1 MTIPKSYTRE
11 VVAYLAIGFLIFLLY
26 DLRSHSRLIEDQ
38 FSSANGQHQAEV
50 EYLKNELGKTVSA
63 KQAAEISSRQF
74 IDLYKRE
81 SAELRDDLNIKIK
94 NLKSYVRAEFR
105 ATGGG
110 SAVITNPVDSER
122 VWDLELESG
131 DAIDMTPY
139 LYFKDG
145 YLDFSST
152 MGRDPIATY
161 TYTDTLVYAVAAKK
175 KWILGKETLYGNGMF
190 ANPNAKITGSTDVL
204 INNYRDKRWAVTIGP
219 YYDPFRGQAGVSIGL
234 GYTLIKF

>member
-1 MTIPKSYTRE
+1 MIQKSYTRE
-11 VVAYLAIGFLIFLLY
+11 IIAYLAIGFLIFLLY
-26 DLRSHSRLIEDQ
+26 DLRSHSRLVEDQ
-38 FSSANGQHQAEV
+38 FRSANGQHQAEV

-63 KQAAEISSRQF
+63 KQAAEISSKQF

-105 ATGGG
+105 ASGGG
-110 SAVITNPVDSER
+110 PAVINTPVESELEFESEDPVD
-122 VWDLELESG
+122 L
-131 DAIDMTPY
+131 TPY
-139 LYFKDG
+139 LTFKDS

-152 MGRDPIATY
+152 IGKDPLAKY
-161 TYTDTLVYAVAAKK
+161 TYTDTLVYAVATKK
-175 KWILGKETLYGNGMF
+175 KWFLGKETLYGNGMF

-219 YYDPFRGQAGVSIGL
+219 YYDPFRGKAGVSIGL

>member
-1 MTIPKSYTRE
+1 MIQKSYTRE
-11 VVAYLAIGFLIFLLY
+11 VIAYLVIGFLIFLLY
-26 DLRSHSRLIEDQ
+26 DLRQHSKLVEDQ
-38 FSSANGQHQAEV
+38 FRSANGQHQTEV

-81 SAELRDDLNIKIK
+81 AAELRDDLNIKIK

-110 SAVITNPVDSER
+110 PSVIVNRPEPESEI
-122 VWDLELESG
+122 EFESESS
-131 DAIDMTPY
+131 IDTTPY
-139 LYFKDG
+139 LFFKDG

-152 MGRDPIATY
+152 IGRDPLAKY
-161 TYTDTLVYAVAAKK
+161 TYTDTLVYAVASKK
-175 KWILGKETLYGNGMF
+175 KWFLGKEQLYGNGMF

-204 INNYRDKRWAVTIGP
+204 INNYRDKRWAVTVGP
-219 YYDPFRGQAGVSIGL
+219 YYDPFRGQAGVSVGL